1 MSTAEPPLFP
11 LTAAGL
17 EFRAGRQ
24 TLLSAV
30 DFRLGADGCTAVL
43 GPNGA
48 GKTLLLRLC
57 HGLLQPSA
65 GAVRWGGLEPARA
78 RARQA
83 MVFQLPALLN
93 RSVRANVDYALK
105 LRRVPRAERC
115 APVDEALARCGLA
128 AIAERNALLLSGG
141 ERQKLALARAWATRP
156 RVMLMDEPTS
166 ELDPLAT
173 REIEDMIRLI
183 AAQGVRVILT
193 THDMAQA
200 RALAD
205 DVLFLERGRL
215 AAHLPAAEFFAR
227 RGGDVLARFAGH
239 RRETP

>member
-1 MSTAEPPLFP
+1 MTAAGPPLFP
-11 LTAAGL
+11 LEADRLG
-17 EFRAGRQ
+17 FRAGGQ
-24 TLLSAV
+24 ELLSEV
-30 DFRLGADGCTAVL
+30 SFRLGADGCTAVL

-57 HGLLQPSA
+57 HGLLAPSA

-93 RSVRANVDYALK
+93 RSARANVDYALK
-105 LRRVPRAERC
+105 LRRVPAASRR
-115 APVDEALARCGLA
+115 APVAEALERCGLA

-141 ERQKLALARAWATRP
+141 ERQKLALARAWVTRP
-156 RVMLMDEPTS
+156 RVLLMDEPSS

-173 REIEDMIRLI
+173 REIEDMIRLL
-183 AAQGVRVILT
+183 AAQGVRVLLT

-215 AAHLPAAEFFAR
+215 AAHLPAAAFFAR
-227 RGGDVLARFAGH
+227 AGDDVPARFAGH
-239 RRETP
+239 RREAR

>member
-1 MSTAEPPLFP
+1 MTAEPPLFP
-11 LTAAGL
+11 LEADRLG
-17 EFRAGRQ
+17 FRAGRQ
-24 TLLSAV
+24 ELLAGVS
-30 DFRLGADGCTAVL
+30 FRLGADGCTAVL

-57 HGLLQPSA
+57 HGLLAPSA

-93 RSVRANVDYALK
+93 RSARANVDYALK
-105 LRRVPRAERC
+105 LRRVPAARRR
-115 APVDEALARCGLA
+115 APVAEALERCGLA
-128 AIAERNALLLSGG
+128 GIAGRNALLLSGG
-141 ERQKLALARAWATRP
+141 ERQKLALARAWVTRP

-183 AAQGVRVILT
+183 AAQGVRVLLT

-239 RRETP
+239 RREAR